1 MDKYRTSENRC
12 DVCTN
17 SRAVVSENG
26 IHYVC
31 CLSKK
36 RALDCLMGTKDYY
49 DGYTDGGEKAEI
61 MKGE

>member
-1 MDKYRTSENRC
+1 MDKYRISENRC

-36 RALDCLMGTKDYY
+36 RAIDCLMGIKDGY
-49 DGYTDGGEKAEI
+49 DGYSDMPKKGGE
-61 MKGE
+61 